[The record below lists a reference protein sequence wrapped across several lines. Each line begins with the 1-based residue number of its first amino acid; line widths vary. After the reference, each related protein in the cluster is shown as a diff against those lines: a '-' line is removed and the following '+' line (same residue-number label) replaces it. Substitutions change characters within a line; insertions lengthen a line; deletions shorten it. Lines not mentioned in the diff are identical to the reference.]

1 MIRQFVLI
9 ILCVAPGVKYLAPRG
24 GYLAPGV
31 NYIARGVNRDVRPD
45 YSGRI
50 QKLYSAIET
59 RLADKG
65 TGLYR
70 ETTDSAHNEHPHS
83 YMWPLCAYIQ
93 AANEMEAAEAGR
105 PGVANEMEAAG
116 GTNERKVGEGG
127 KTYMQPVEAAI
138 AQYYSGLPPAPGYQ
152 AYVTKEKQD
161 TRYYDDNQWI
171 AIADLDA
178 YNRTHLRKYLDQGEL
193 IYRFMMTGL
202 DTVSGGGFYWR
213 EGDKSSKN
221 TCSNGPGIL
230 IALQLYK
237 ITQKKEYLNTALAV
251 YGWTNKWLESPE
263 GLYYD
268 NLRIPS
274 LQISKA
280 TYTYNTGTMLQAN
293 VLLYGITKDEKYLTE
308 AKRIAAA
315 GKQHFFRNGR
325 LPGNYWF
332 NAVFLRGYE
341 ALYQVDH
348 NRDWIEFFV
357 EDAEAVWN
365 TRDAAT
371 DMVGIKPAKSL
382 IDQAAMIEIYARL
395 AAIGV

>member
-1 MIRQFVLI
+1 MIRQSVLLL
-9 ILCVAPGVKYLAPRG
+9 LCLTPR
-24 GYLAPGV
+24 V
-31 NYIARGVNRDVRPD
+31 SRDVRPD
-45 YSGRI
+45 YSARI
-50 QKLYSAIET
+50 QKLYHAIET
-59 RLADKG
+59 WLADKK
-65 TGLYR
+65 TGLYV

-93 AANEMEAAEAGR
+93 AANEMEAAEPGKNYMR
-105 PGVANEMEAAG
+105 PVL
-116 GTNERKVGEGG
+116 T
-127 KTYMQPVEAAI
+127 AI
-138 AQYYSGLPPAPGYQ
+138 DQYYNDSPPAPGYG
-152 AYVTKEKQD
+152 AYVTKEKKD

-178 YNRTHLRKYLDQGEL
+178 YDRTHQKKYLDQGEL
-193 IYRFMMTGL
+193 IYRFMITGL

-237 ITQKKEYLNTALAV
+237 ITHKEDYLNTALAV

-268 NLRIPS
+268 NIRIPS
-274 LQISKA
+274 LKVSMA

-293 VLLYGITKDEKYLTE
+293 VLLYGITKDEKYLAE

-348 NRDWIEFFV
+348 NRDWIDFFV
-357 EDAEAVWN
+357 QDAEAVWN
-365 TRDAAT
+365 TRDMAT
-371 DMVGIKPAKSL
+371 DMVGAKPAKSL

-395 AAIGV
+395 AANSK